1 MKKWHWIALGV
12 MLFITLILEFTLL
25 AGYDSHWWNKI
36 PAFYMIWGFIGS
48 VALIFISLWLGK
60 LFILSDEDYYDR

>member
-12 MLFITLILEFTLL
+12 IAAITLVLEFTLL
-25 AGYDSHWWNKI
+25 ADYDSHWWNSV
-36 PAFYMIWGFIGS
+36 PAFYMLWGFIGS
-48 VALIFISLWLGK
+48 VAVIFISRWLGK